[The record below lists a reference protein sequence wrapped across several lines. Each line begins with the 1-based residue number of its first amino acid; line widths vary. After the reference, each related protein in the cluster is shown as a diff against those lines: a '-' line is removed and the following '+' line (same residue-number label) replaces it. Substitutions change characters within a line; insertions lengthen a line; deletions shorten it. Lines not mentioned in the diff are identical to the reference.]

1 MSRRARA
8 AKMFSP
14 RESMLAE
21 AAERLEGAMKEAK
34 RTRPWDMK
42 AIWLAARRYLA
53 DFEEAWRR
61 WPSTAEEEETK
72 A

>member
-1 MSRRARA
+1 
-8 AKMFSP
+8 
-14 RESMLAE
+14 
-21 AAERLEGAMKEAK
+21 MKEAK